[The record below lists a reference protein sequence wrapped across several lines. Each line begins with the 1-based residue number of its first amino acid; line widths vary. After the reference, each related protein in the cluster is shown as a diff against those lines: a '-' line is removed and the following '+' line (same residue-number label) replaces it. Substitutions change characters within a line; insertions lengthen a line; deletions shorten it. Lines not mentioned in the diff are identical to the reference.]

1 MVVEVDNGETV
12 TEVTVPLG
20 VVVTVTVAEA
30 DLVGSATLVAVTFPV
45 PELAGALNSPLE
57 EMLPMDAAQLT
68 DSFLVLP

>member
-1 MVVEVDNGETV
+1 MVVEVDDGETV

-68 DSFLVLP
+68 DSFLALP